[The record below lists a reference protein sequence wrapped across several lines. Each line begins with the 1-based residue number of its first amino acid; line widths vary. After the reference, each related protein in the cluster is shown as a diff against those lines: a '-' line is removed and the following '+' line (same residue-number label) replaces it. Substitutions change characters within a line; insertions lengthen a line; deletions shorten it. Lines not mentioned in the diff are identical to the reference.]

1 MSEKLSDLKVEEV
14 SAGYEAPE
22 AQTGNES
29 GQGIVV
35 TEVLPGTIATVASS
49 PVTVAMPS
57 PNVAAILNPAVN
69 VVIEDK

>member
-29 GQGIVV
+29 GHGIVV
-35 TEVLPGTIATVASS
+35 TEVLPGTIATVSPS

-57 PNVAAILNPAVN
+57 PNVVAILNPAVN